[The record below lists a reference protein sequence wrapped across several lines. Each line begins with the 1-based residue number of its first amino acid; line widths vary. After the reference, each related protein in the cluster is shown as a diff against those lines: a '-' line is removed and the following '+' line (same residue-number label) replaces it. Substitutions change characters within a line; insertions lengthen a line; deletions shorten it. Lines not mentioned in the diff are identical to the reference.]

1 MEGSNIKFSIVR
13 FIPNLL
19 TFCDL
24 FTHIFT
30 KQSSLPILSLVDTN
44 KKIHKP
50 LIMTSPLGV
59 KVREA
64 TRIASFF
71 PI

>member
-1 MEGSNIKFSIVR
+1 MEESNIKFSIVR
-13 FIPNLL
+13 FTPNLL

-30 KQSSLPILSLVDTN
+30 KQSSLPILPLVDTN

-59 KVREA
+59 KEKQ
-64 TRIASFF
+64 
-71 PI
+71 PE